1 MQAKNM
7 VGKMRIGHRT
17 IEVSNRDK
25 VFFPASNI
33 TKGDLIDYY
42 YKVSEIMLVHL
53 KARPMTMHRF
63 PDGIDSEGFYQQEIS
78 DYFPKWIDRVAVK
91 KEGGTISHAV
101 CQDAATLVYLANQ
114 ACITPHVWL
123 SRKDRLHYPDLM
135 VFDLDPP
142 ADDFDPVRHA
152 AQLLRGFLKELG
164 MGSLVKTTGS
174 RGLHVLVSLDRSA
187 DFEEVRHFAHAVAEA
202 LVQQESDQL
211 TIEQRKENRSG
222 RVFIDYSRNSY
233 GLTVV
238 PPYAVRAKPG
248 APIATPIDWDE
259 LRDKDVTSQSYTMK
273 NIFRRLSHKQD
284 PWRGIGRKTHS
295 LSKAKQRLR
304 SLTNHAV

>member
-1 MQAKNM
+1 
-7 VGKMRIGHRT
+7 
-17 IEVSNRDK
+17 
-25 VFFPASNI
+25 
-33 TKGDLIDYY
+33 
-42 YKVSEIMLVHL
+42 
-53 KARPMTMHRF
+53 
-63 PDGIDSEGFYQQEIS
+63 
-78 DYFPKWIDRVAVK
+78 
-91 KEGGTISHAV
+91 
-101 CQDAATLVYLANQ
+101 
-114 ACITPHVWL
+114 
-123 SRKDRLHYPDLM
+123 M

-238 PPYAVRAKPG
+238 PPYAVRAK
-248 APIATPIDWDE
+248 T
-259 LRDKDVTSQSYTMK
+259 
-273 NIFRRLSHKQD
+273 RRTYSH
-284 PWRGIGRKTHS
+284 TY
-295 LSKAKQRLR
+295 RLG
-304 SLTNHAV
+304 